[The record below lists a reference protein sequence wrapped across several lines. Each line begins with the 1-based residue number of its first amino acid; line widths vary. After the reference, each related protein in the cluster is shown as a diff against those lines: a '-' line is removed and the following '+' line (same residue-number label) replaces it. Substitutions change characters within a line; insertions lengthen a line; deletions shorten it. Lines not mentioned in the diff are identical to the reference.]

1 MPAAELFEACY
12 TLFGSEIDVSIDF
25 LRYLQLS
32 GIKAAY
38 RQKALETHPD
48 RARTL
53 GRDELQLG
61 MQFRAATDAYE
72 KLRAYLNREL
82 ILTPPGSQAPPE
94 KQNARPARSHRRG
107 QGYHKRRSD
116 RSKAGHRTGPKRNQK
131 PGQGKF
137 FTGPLPARR
146 LMLGQFLYYSGHI
159 SWDDFIQALIWQKR
173 QRPPM
178 GRIALKWG
186 FLNPD
191 DIPKILRHRHLR
203 EKFGQSALRMGFL
216 SQFELLALL
225 GKQKM
230 LQRPLGEYF
239 VRKGVLSRFTLERL
253 LVNQHHH
260 NQLYAKQG

>member
-53 GRDELQLG
+53 GRDEMLLG
-61 MQFRAATDAYE
+61 MQFREATDAYE
-72 KLRAYLNREL
+72 KLRAYLNSEL
-82 ILTPPGSQAPPE
+82 ILIPPGSQAPPQ
-94 KQNARPARSHRRG
+94 KRNPRPAHSQRREP
-107 QGYHKRRSD
+107 GYRKRRNE
-116 RSKAGHRTGPKRNQK
+116 RTKARHRTAPNRNKKPK
-131 PGQGKF
+131 QGKF
-137 FTGPLPARR
+137 FTGPLPARP

-159 SWDDFIQALIWQKR
+159 SWDDFIKALIWQKR
-173 QRPPM
+173 QRPLM
-178 GRIALKWG
+178 GRIALEWG

-191 DIPKILRHRHLR
+191 DIPKILRQRHLR

-216 SQFELLALL
+216 SHFELLALI

-239 VRKGVLSRFTLERL
+239 VRKGVLSRFELERL
-253 LVNQHHH
+253 LVRQQHH
-260 NQLYAKQG
+260 NQRFPKTG